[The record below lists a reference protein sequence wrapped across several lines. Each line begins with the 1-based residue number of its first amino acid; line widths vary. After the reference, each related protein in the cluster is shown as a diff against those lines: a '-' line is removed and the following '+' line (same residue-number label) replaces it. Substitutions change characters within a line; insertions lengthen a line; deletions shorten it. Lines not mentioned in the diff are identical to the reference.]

1 MLQHIHFSMRVFVR
15 CSLCVAFASTRHTRE
30 ADMSIHPMFGF
41 FCVHIYLLTPWMACG
56 KPCHALPFSPC
67 RDRLPIYLSREGR
80 RVLTVSGVVA
90 AS

>member
-56 KPCHALPFSPC
+56 KPCH
-67 RDRLPIYLSREGR
+67 IYLSREGR